1 MTRATQHTGS
11 ALSFFCSVSRMFL
24 HMIYQTLLKRAKNP
38 TRLIRTSTYIHG
50 VHRHYSAQP
59 GSFALPLPHARV
71 PPPMLGRIVMCW
83 PCSIP
88 TPLTLASPASSSGN
102 SGSPASPSAIPEL
115 AVVEQHVSCARN
127 HASRE
132 RHGHQQVRDRGYRMG
147 PGRGSGPD
155 GRRRPRGCRQ
165 RSSETEASDLSACVR
180 GHGACAP
187 RLRPSAV

>member
-1 MTRATQHTGS
+1 MHNIPLS
-11 ALSFFCSVSRMFL
+11 AFSVPLLECLSICVVSECENA
-24 HMIYQTLLKRAKNP
+24 HAPAIQSTLY
-38 TRLIRTSTYIHG
+38 IRTSTYIHG

-88 TPLTLASPASSSGN
+88 TPITLASPASSSGN

-115 AVVEQHVSCARN
+115 AVVDEHVSCARN

-155 GRRRPRGCRQ
+155 GRRRPRGCRW
-165 RSSETEASDLSACVR
+165 
-180 GHGACAP
+180 P
-187 RLRPSAV
+187 FRPTGGP